1 MNYYKKRILLAEV
14 DKNDN
19 VVGKIE
25 RWEAHKKGILHRGV
39 TTAIFYKD
47 YIICQHRKH
56 PVFNGYLDLTFST
69 HPFFEKEKLV
79 DMEEAINLSLK
90 REWNINKSDLLYK
103 PEYKGKVYY
112 YSPQKDAKY
121 IEHEVCHLYISKV
134 RSLPKVNFEYSYG
147 FSLLTISD
155 LKSLSPVKAFLAPW
169 VWEFFRKRLL

>member
-103 PEYKGKVYY
+103 P
-112 YSPQKDAKY
+112 
-121 IEHEVCHLYISKV
+121 
-134 RSLPKVNFEYSYG
+134 
-147 FSLLTISD
+147 
-155 LKSLSPVKAFLAPW
+155 
-169 VWEFFRKRLL
+169 